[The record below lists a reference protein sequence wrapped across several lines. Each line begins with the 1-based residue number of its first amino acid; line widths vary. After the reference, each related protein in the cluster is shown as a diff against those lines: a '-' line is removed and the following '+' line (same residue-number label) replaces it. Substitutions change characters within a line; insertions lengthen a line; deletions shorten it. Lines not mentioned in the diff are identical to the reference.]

1 MSTIPEAS
9 YDGGAGRAE
18 MRVPGS
24 RTGAAF
30 WLAAAGAVAL
40 LLMLV
45 FILQNGQRAEL
56 NFLWMHGSPPVGV
69 SLLLAAVI
77 GALIVL
83 TLGAARI
90 LQMRLVARRHRRN
103 VDAPAAHI

>member
-1 MSTIPEAS
+1 MSTTPEAS
-9 YDGGAGRAE
+9 FDGASGGRE
-18 MRVPGS
+18 ELRVPRS

-30 WLAAAGAVAL
+30 WLAAVGALAV

-45 FILQNGQRAEL
+45 FIIQNGQRAEL
-56 NFLWMHGSPPVGV
+56 NFLWLHGSPPVGV
-69 SLLLAAVI
+69 ALLLAAVI

-90 LQMRLVARRHRRN
+90 LQLRLVARRHRRN
-103 VDAPAAHI
+103 VDVPASA

>member
-1 MSTIPEAS
+1 MSEAPFN
-9 YDGGAGRAE
+9 GGTSGRE
-18 MRVPGS
+18 ELRVPHS

-30 WLAAAGAVAL
+30 WLAAAGALAA

-45 FILQNGQRAEL
+45 FIIQNGQRAEL
-56 NFLWMHGSPPVGV
+56 NFLWIEGSPPVGV
-69 SLLLAAVI
+69 ALLLAAVI

-90 LQMRLVARRHRRN
+90 LQLRLVARRHRRN
-103 VDAPAAHI
+103 VDAPATQV